1 MNEWEWIPVSLWFVV
16 TCTVSFREV
25 GGGQEAP
32 TISCLSRFHCSA
44 VARTSDNICITLAY
58 LELPLCMY
66 VVFDAEC

>member
-1 MNEWEWIPVSLWFVV
+1 MGEDCGIVCGLWFVV
-16 TCTVSFREV
+16 MWTMSFHEV
-25 GGGQEAP
+25 GGGAS
-32 TISCLSRFHCSA
+32 TSCLSRFHCSA